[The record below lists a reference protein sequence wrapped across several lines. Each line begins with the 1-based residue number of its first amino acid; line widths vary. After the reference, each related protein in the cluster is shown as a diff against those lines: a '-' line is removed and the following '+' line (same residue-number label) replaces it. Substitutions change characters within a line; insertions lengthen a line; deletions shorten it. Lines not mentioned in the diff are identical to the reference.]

1 MPTLL
6 LLLALVAVALVDL
19 APQVAAGH
27 APTPSLITLVCVATA
42 GYTCGR
48 RRHS

>member
-6 LLLALVAVALVDL
+6 LLLTLAAIALFDL
-19 APQVAAGH
+19 LPQVTAGH
-27 APTPSLITLVCVATA
+27 APTPSLITLACVAA
-42 GYTCGR
+42 ASYLCGR